1 MADRA
6 VIRILYIEDDPGLAR
21 LMQKILQRRGFVV
34 DVASNGEDGLAML
47 RSNGYDLL
55 LLDYNMPFMGGMD
68 VIRMLSA
75 EGNLVPMIM
84 VTGEGNEAVAVEALK
99 LGASDYIVKD
109 ADMKYM
115 DLLPSVVDQ
124 VLYRQQLV
132 KERRQMQETVRE
144 SEERYR
150 LFFESNP
157 VPTLVYE
164 LQTLAFLAVN
174 DAAVA
179 HYGYSR
185 DEFLSMTVNDLY
197 PREEIPALLNLLAKL
212 DQGAK
217 QSGVWKHRLKNGSL
231 IEVEIVS
238 HTIMIDGKRAHFILS
253 NDITERKKMEEN
265 LLRSQKLESVG
276 ILAGGLAHDFNNLL
290 TVILGNISLAKL
302 DTGPADGVYA
312 RLEEAEKAG
321 SRAQQ
326 ITQQLLTFSRGG
338 APLKKPLSVKRLIE
352 ESTGFVL
359 RGSKSRCACTLPS
372 DLWPVEADEGQ
383 LGQAIHNLIMNAD
396 QAMPDGGTVTVTGE
410 NVTVADGNSMGLKA
424 GPYVKITVSDLGTGI
439 PAEYVQKI
447 FDPYFTTKRKG
458 AGLGL
463 ATCYSIIKRHDGHIT
478 VDSVLGSGTTI
489 LVYLPATDR
498 AVPGETEE
506 DRRPIRGSGRVL
518 IMDDEE
524 MVREVASRILNTMGF
539 DVECSSD
546 GSEAIALYV
555 QAKKNGKPFGAVIM
569 DLTVPGGMGGKEAI
583 KRLREID
590 PQVKAIVSSGYSND
604 PIMANFTEFGFSGV
618 VAKPYS
624 IRTLGEMVKKV
635 LTGPSR
641 AV

>member
-1 MADRA
+1 VA
-6 VIRILYIEDDPGLAR
+6 VIAAVRILYIEDDPGLAR

-34 DVASNGEDGLAML
+34 DVASNGEDGLGML
-47 RSNGYDLL
+47 RTAGYDLL

-75 EGNLVPMIM
+75 EGSLVPTIM

-109 ADMKYM
+109 AEMKYM

-132 KERRQMQETVRE
+132 RERRQMQEAVRE

-164 LQTLAFLAVN
+164 LQTFRFLAVN

-185 DEFLSMTVNDLY
+185 DEFLSMSVRDLY
-197 PREEIPALLNLLAKL
+197 TGEEIPALLSLLAKL

-217 QSGVWKHRLKNGSL
+217 QSGVWKHRLKNGAL

-238 HTIMIDGKRAHFILS
+238 HCIMIDGKRAHFILS
-253 NDITERKKMEEN
+253 NDITERKKMEAN

-302 DTGPADGVYA
+302 DAAHGDAVYA
-312 RLEEAEKAG
+312 RLEEAEKAT
-321 SRAQQ
+321 SQAQR

-338 APLKKPLSVKRLIE
+338 APLKKPLFIKRLIE
-352 ESTGFVL
+352 ETAGFAL
-359 RGSKSRCACTLPS
+359 RGSKSRCACTFPAG
-372 DLWPVEADEGQ
+372 LWAVEADEGQ

-410 NVTVADGNSMGLKA
+410 NVTVVDGNSMRLSE
-424 GPYVKITVSDLGTGI
+424 GPYVKITVADQGPGI

-463 ATCYSIIKRHDGHIT
+463 ATCYSIIKRHEGHIT
-478 VDSVLGSGTTI
+478 VESVLGAGTTF
-489 LVYLPATDR
+489 LVYLPAIDR
-498 AVPGETEE
+498 AVPEGSDE
-506 DRRPIRGSGRVL
+506 DQLPIRGSGRIL

-524 MVREVASRILNTMGF
+524 MVREVATRILTTMGF
-539 DVECSSD
+539 EVEDSSD
-546 GSEAIALYV
+546 GSEAISLYV

-583 KRLREID
+583 KRLIEID

-604 PIMANFTEFGFSGV
+604 PIMSHFREFGFSGV

-624 IRTLGEMVKKV
+624 IRTLGETIKKV
-635 LTGPSR
+635 MDGLSP

>member
-1 MADRA
+1 
-6 VIRILYIEDDPGLAR
+6 
-21 LMQKILQRRGFVV
+21 
-34 DVASNGEDGLAML
+34 
-47 RSNGYDLL
+47 
-55 LLDYNMPFMGGMD
+55 
-68 VIRMLSA
+68 
-75 EGNLVPMIM
+75 
-84 VTGEGNEAVAVEALK
+84 
-99 LGASDYIVKD
+99 
-109 ADMKYM
+109 
-115 DLLPSVVDQ
+115 
-124 VLYRQQLV
+124 
-132 KERRQMQETVRE
+132 
-144 SEERYR
+144 
-150 LFFESNP
+150 
-157 VPTLVYE
+157 
-164 LQTLAFLAVN
+164 
-174 DAAVA
+174 
-179 HYGYSR
+179 
-185 DEFLSMTVNDLY
+185 
-197 PREEIPALLNLLAKL
+197 
-212 DQGAK
+212 
-217 QSGVWKHRLKNGSL
+217 
-231 IEVEIVS
+231 
-238 HTIMIDGKRAHFILS
+238 
-253 NDITERKKMEEN
+253 MEEN

>member
-1 MADRA
+1 VAETA

-34 DVASNGEDGLAML
+34 DVAANGEDGLAKL
-47 RSNGYDLL
+47 RTAGYNLL

-68 VIRMLSA
+68 VIRLLTA
-75 EGNLVPMIM
+75 EGKLVPTIM

-109 ADMKYM
+109 ADLKYM

-124 VLYRQQLV
+124 VLYRQQLI
-132 KERRQMQETVRE
+132 KERQQMQEAVRE

-164 LQTLAFLAVN
+164 LQTLRFLAVN

-185 DEFLSMTVNDLY
+185 EEFLSMTVNDLY
-197 PREEIPALLNLLAKL
+197 TLEEIPALLNLLAKL
-212 DQGAK
+212 DKGAK
-217 QSGVWKHRLKNGSL
+217 QSGVWKHRLKSGSL
-231 IEVEIVS
+231 IEAEIVS
-238 HTIMIDGKRAHFILS
+238 HCIMIDGKRAHFILS
-253 NDITERKKMEEN
+253 NDITERKKMEGN

-302 DTGPADGVYA
+302 DTSPGDGVYA
-312 RLEEAEKAG
+312 RLEEAENAT
-321 SRAQQ
+321 SRAQR

-338 APLKKPLSVKRLIE
+338 APLKKPLSVKRLVE
-352 ESTGFVL
+352 ESAGFAL

-372 DLWPVEADEGQ
+372 DLWAVEADEGQ

-410 NVTVADGNSMGLKA
+410 NVTVGDGNSMGLKA
-424 GPYVKITVSDLGTGI
+424 GHYVMISVADKGTGI
-439 PAEYVQKI
+439 PAEFVQKI
-447 FDPYFTTKRKG
+447 FDPYFTTKHKG

-478 VDSVLGSGTTI
+478 VDSVLGAGTTF
-489 LVYLPATDR
+489 LVYLPATDH
-498 AVPGETEE
+498 AVPEGTV
-506 DRRPIRGSGRVL
+506 DDLRPIQGSGRIL
-518 IMDDEE
+518 IMDDED
-524 MVREVASRILNTMGF
+524 MVREVATRILNTMGF
-539 DVECSSD
+539 DVACSSD
-546 GSEAIALYV
+546 GSQAIALYV
-555 QAKKNGKPFGAVIM
+555 EAKKSGKPFDAVIM
-569 DLTVPGGMGGKEAI
+569 DLTIPGGMGGKEAV
-583 KRLREID
+583 KRLLDID
-590 PQVKAIVSSGYSND
+590 PSVKAIVSSGYSND
-604 PIMANFTEFGFSGV
+604 PIMAHFREFGFSGV

-624 IRTLGEMVKKV
+624 IRTLGEMVKKIMA
-635 LTGPSR
+635 GPPHE
-641 AV
+641 V